1 MLNLDLDNLPEYAI
15 EKIGNRQY
23 QIVDEF
29 GESIDGNTYSTLK
42 GARKGSDIASKAQRK
57 EYVAKARAL
66 AERASDQPVQS
77 RIGVNFYD
85 SPAVRGELSLTKR
98 QAEILNE
105 LGVPINGTKLDLSQ
119 ADLAGM
125 SQSIKQLMKQ
135 ATPNQ
140 RRVLGNIL
148 RRVDEKVID
157 LGPKARLQA
166 EVDKTA
172 ALSQKFL
179 KDGEICF

>member
-1 MLNLDLDNLPEYAI
+1 M
-15 EKIGNRQY
+15 
-23 QIVDEF
+23 
-29 GESIDGNTYSTLK
+29 
-42 GARKGSDIASKAQRK
+42 
-57 EYVAKARAL
+57 
-66 AERASDQPVQS
+66 
-77 RIGVNFYD
+77 
-85 SPAVRGELSLTKR
+85 RGELKLTKR

-125 SQSIKQLMKQ
+125 SQSIKQLMDA

-148 RRVDEKVID
+148 KRVDEKVID
-157 LGPKARLQA
+157 LGPKARLVA
-166 EVDKTA
+166 EVDKTT

-179 KDGEICF
+179 KDGEICY

>member
-23 QIVDEF
+23 QVVDEL

-42 GARKGSDIASKAQRK
+42 GARKGADVAGKAQRK
-57 EYVAKARAL
+57 EYVAKARAM
-66 AERASDQPVQS
+66 ADRATDQPVPS
-77 RIGVNFYD
+77 RIGVDISD
-85 SPAVRGELSLTKR
+85 SPAVRGELKLTKR
-98 QAEILNE
+98 QAEVLNE
-105 LGVPINGTKLDLSQ
+105 LGVPVNGTKLDLSQ

-125 SQSIKQLMKQ
+125 AKSLTQLMEQ
-135 ATPNQ
+135 TTGPQ

-148 RRVDEKVID
+148 KRVDEKVVD
-157 LGPKARLQA
+157 LAPAARLAA
-166 EVDKTA
+166 EVDKTIA
-172 ALSQKFL
+172 TSQKFL